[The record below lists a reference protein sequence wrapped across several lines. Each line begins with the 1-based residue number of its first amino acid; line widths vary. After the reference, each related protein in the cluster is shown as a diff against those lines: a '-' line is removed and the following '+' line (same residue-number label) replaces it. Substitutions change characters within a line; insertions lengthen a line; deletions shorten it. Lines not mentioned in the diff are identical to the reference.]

1 MYVLSSSELLY
12 YDIIDA
18 DTRANILF
26 SIGLFAPTCLQFVER
41 GPSNMDVPYMRF
53 RPPQLPKYVVSI
65 VI

>member
-1 MYVLSSSELLY
+1 MYNTSSELLY
-12 YDIIDA
+12 DVVDA

-53 RPPQLPKYVVSI
+53 RAPQLMPKYVASI